1 LLRGVVPEV
10 SVVGMEV
17 RTEEGSVRVG
27 TEECFQHLAAGLRDT
42 SVHVRL
48 LAVCGLAA
56 SGDRR
61 ATPLLI
67 GALADE
73 SVEVRTR
80 AAFALGRVG
89 DATAAPPLIRAAR
102 GEDPELHRAAI
113 TALGELGEIAVDELS
128 RELAEAV
135 GPGDRVR
142 IVLALGETRTLKA
155 LDALA
160 AALQDPDPTVR
171 VRARE
176 SIEKIRETPVF

>member
-1 LLRGVVPEV
+1 MGT
-10 SVVGMEV
+10 EV

-27 TEECFQHLAAGLRDT
+27 TEECFQHLAAGLRDP

-48 LAVCGLAA
+48 LAVCGIAA
-56 SGDRR
+56 SRDPRSI
-61 ATPLLI
+61 PLLI
-67 GALADE
+67 GSLADE
-73 SVEVRTR
+73 SVQVRTR

-89 DATAAPPLIRAAR
+89 DATAAPPLIDAAR

-113 TALGELGEIAVDELS
+113 TALGELGEIAVDELA
-128 RELAEAV
+128 REMTEA

-142 IVLALGETRTLKA
+142 IVIALGETRTLRA
-155 LDALA
+155 LDALT
-160 AALQDPDPTVR
+160 AALEDPDPTVR